1 MGLAEDGVGME
12 SGQGSP
18 AEEQGFLERCVLVVL
33 GVSSALLVQVRRA
46 PGVGPVVANV
56 EDALLPYA
64 ASAEE
69 HLKQHGKPLLTF
81 GDKQLHNLYTLV
93 RSAFPVVSPVLETAS
108 SVSDS
113 ALSVMSDAAASA
125 KSRGFIATGVTLYDQ
140 YKPAAT
146 RRGEAAAQYLERF
159 PVVAT
164 AVPLMRC
171 VGAKVSGVIDWAVD
185 TGRPKQDS
193 DQSDTPSE
201 TPKAE
206 DNIGEEVAPAEKTEV
221 ATAVPEITDKDV
233 GMVDEDKSTAHE
245 SSPKGSVPG
254 AKELD
259 DVVPVESLFE
269 SWTTGTRSR
278 RGSVVGTAVK

>member
-1 MGLAEDGVGME
+1 MGLSEDGAVME

-18 AEEQGFLERCVLVVL
+18 SEEQGFLQRCLLVVL
-33 GVSSALLVQVRRA
+33 GVSSALLVQVRLA

-64 ASAEE
+64 ATAGE
-69 HLKQHGKPLLTF
+69 HLKQHGKPLLAF

-93 RSAFPVVSPVLETAS
+93 KSAFPGVSPVLETAS

-113 ALSVMSDAAASA
+113 ALSVMSEAATSA
-125 KSRGFIATGVTLYDQ
+125 QSKGFIATGVTLYDQ

-146 RRGEAAAQYLERF
+146 RNGEAAVQYLERF

-164 AVPLMRC
+164 AVPLIRC
-171 VGAKVSGVIDWAVD
+171 VGAKVTGVIDWAVD
-185 TGRPKQDS
+185 TRRPKQDS
-193 DQSDTPSE
+193 EHYDTPSE

-206 DNIGEEVAPAEKTEV
+206 DTAGEEVTQAEKSEV
-221 ATAVPEITDKDV
+221 ATAVPEITDKDL
-233 GMVDEDKSTAHE
+233 GIADEEKSTAHD
-245 SSPKGSVPG
+245 SSPKGSVSG

-259 DVVPVESLFE
+259 DAIPVESLFE